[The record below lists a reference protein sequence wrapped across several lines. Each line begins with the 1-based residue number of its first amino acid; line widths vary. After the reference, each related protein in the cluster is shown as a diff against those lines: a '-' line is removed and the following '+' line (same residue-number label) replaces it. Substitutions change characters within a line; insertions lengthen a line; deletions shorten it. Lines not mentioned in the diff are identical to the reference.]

1 MIPFPTQCPACH
13 QKGIAY
19 SVGVIRNRTV
29 VQFREYPVVRCKR
42 CAADFF
48 TRPPDFTRWTT
59 CTTSG
64 VIAFTTDPEAIE
76 KDIKLD
82 YDFKLVGG
90 VEIYSVYPTSGS
102 AGTAV

>member
-1 MIPFPTQCPACH
+1 MCRRLFHASP
-13 QKGIAY
+13 
-19 SVGVIRNRTV
+19 RL
-29 VQFREYPVVRCKR
+29 YPL
-42 CAADFF
+42 DHLY
-48 TRPPDFTRWTT
+48 DEW
-59 CTTSG
+59 

-90 VEIYSVYPTSGS
+90 VEIYSVYPASGS